1 MTTPVLYHRGQN
13 DITPSE
19 GRDVI
24 GIDWLNVTGATPTW
38 AENARHLLAS
48 ISDGTPEVRGGRH
61 NYKTR
66 LAWPS
71 GVNLYLEHASSGGLV
86 EITGGAAG
94 ILGGARLHHLL
105 RQLLQGGRCTRIDLC
120 RDLHFAE
127 PSTLLRDAL
136 SSSRAG
142 EHCHVRQYK
151 VFHEGEHAHNE
162 VLTGLYLGSTQSPR
176 FVRLYDKGVESAT
189 APPCRWLRWEAQLRE
204 DHANEAAMMIAEVD
218 EWGPIAAS
226 LAMSVVDF
234 RRVTGSPHI
243 DRRPRVRWFESL
255 CQGLDRIRP
264 RVAPTTS
271 TLDGFLRFAERSVLR
286 TVIAASR
293 EAGTD
298 PVYTLARLIE
308 GVEPTEA
315 TCKNPVVY
323 LLADHVRDLTRR
335 HTS

>member
-1 MTTPVLYHRGQN
+1 
-13 DITPSE
+13 
-19 GRDVI
+19 
-24 GIDWLNVTGATPTW
+24 
-38 AENARHLLAS
+38 
-48 ISDGTPEVRGGRH
+48 VRGGRH

-162 VLTGLYLGSTQSPR
+162 VLTGLYLGSPIIGSIVQSIIDHPKL
-176 FVRLYDKGVESAT
+176 VNAIAKAIGERLDPEEMVQWQAT
-189 APPCRWLRWEAQLRE
+189 SQKLRVMRKRLS
-204 DHANEAAMMIAEVD
+204 NER
-218 EWGPIAAS
+218 G
-226 LAMSVVDF
+226 
-234 RRVTGSPHI
+234 RR
-243 DRRPRVRWFESL
+243 
-255 CQGLDRIRP
+255 
-264 RVAPTTS
+264 
-271 TLDGFLRFAERSVLR
+271 
-286 TVIAASR
+286 
-293 EAGTD
+293 
-298 PVYTLARLIE
+298 
-308 GVEPTEA
+308 
-315 TCKNPVVY
+315 
-323 LLADHVRDLTRR
+323 RDLKPKPRGER
-335 HTS
+335 A